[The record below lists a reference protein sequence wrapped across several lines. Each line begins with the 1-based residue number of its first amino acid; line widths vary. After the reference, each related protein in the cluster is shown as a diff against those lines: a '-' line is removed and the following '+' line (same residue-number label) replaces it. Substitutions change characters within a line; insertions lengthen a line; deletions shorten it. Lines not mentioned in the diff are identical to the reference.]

1 MTLIDTSSWLHQMRP
16 KGDPVVRQ
24 RVESLLM
31 AGEAAWCPMVRLE
44 LWRGVSTD
52 TERKRL
58 KAYEAALPD
67 LPITDA
73 VWTLAC
79 QLGEQAR
86 RLGATCNA
94 PDLIIAACARL
105 HGAKL
110 EHSDSDFDRIA
121 HLK

>member
-1 MTLIDTSSWLHQMRP
+1 MWTATALASELRPYGGTVWRSVEAQHRISTNRLTS
-16 KGDPVVRQ
+16 D
-24 RVESLLM
+24 
-31 AGEAAWCPMVRLE
+31 
-44 LWRGVSTD
+44 
-52 TERKRL
+52 
-58 KAYEAALPD
+58 
-67 LPITDA
+67 
-73 VWTLAC
+73 
-79 QLGEQAR
+79 LGEQAR